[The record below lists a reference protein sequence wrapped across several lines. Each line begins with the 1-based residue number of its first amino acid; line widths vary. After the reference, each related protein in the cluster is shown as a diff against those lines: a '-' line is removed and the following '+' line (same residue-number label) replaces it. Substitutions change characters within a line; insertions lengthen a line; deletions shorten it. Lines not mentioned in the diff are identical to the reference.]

1 MDEFCNVTEL
11 IVRRRLWLLDGWCG
25 SVWQEWASLNY
36 FISSTVKSRK
46 CSRKR
51 FIFLSTSNDS
61 TILGCLSKQRGGE
74 TDARLSLSDFVFSLS
89 TWLSLYWSDASGYG
103 KKKKKKG
110 CLREKL
116 KIKKAV
122 QPIREQTASLQGDT
136 SSELESHLLRKK
148 KKFTQLPS
156 DDCHSSVALTSP
168 RSCR

>member
-61 TILGCLSKQRGGE
+61 TILGCLSKQRGWRNRCE
-74 TDARLSLSDFVFSLS
+74 TFLIRLRLFFVYVTLALLIGCFRI
-89 TWLSLYWSDASGYG
+89 WKE
-103 KKKKKKG
+103 KKKKRVFEGKAKDKKSRPANQRAN
-110 CLREKL
+110 C
-116 KIKKAV
+116 I
-122 QPIREQTASLQGDT
+122 
-136 SSELESHLLRKK
+136 
-148 KKFTQLPS
+148 FTRRHVFRTWVPS
-156 DDCHSSVALTSP
+156 P
-168 RSCR
+168 

>member
-36 FISSTVKSRK
+36 LISSTVKAESVAEKDLFFFPPQTTQQSSAVSANSGEEKQMRDFPYPTSSFLCLRDSR
-46 CSRKR
+46 SIDRMLQDMER
-51 FIFLSTSNDS
+51 
-61 TILGCLSKQRGGE
+61 
-74 TDARLSLSDFVFSLS
+74 
-89 TWLSLYWSDASGYG
+89 
-103 KKKKKKG
+103 KKKKG

-122 QPIREQTASLQGDT
+122 QPIREQTASLQGDA
-136 SSELESHLLRKK
+136 SSELESHLLKK
-148 KKFTQLPS
+148 KKKVTQLPS
-156 DDCHSSVALTSP
+156 DDCHRSVALTSP

>member
-36 FISSTVKSRK
+36 FISSTVKAESVAEK
-46 CSRKR
+46 
-51 FIFLSTSNDS
+51 DS
-61 TILGCLSKQRGGE
+61 FFFPPQTTQQSSAVSANSGDGE

-122 QPIREQTASLQGDT
+122 QPIREQTASLQGDA
-136 SSELESHLLRKK
+136 SSELESHLLKKK

-156 DDCHSSVALTSP
+156 DDCHHSVALTSP